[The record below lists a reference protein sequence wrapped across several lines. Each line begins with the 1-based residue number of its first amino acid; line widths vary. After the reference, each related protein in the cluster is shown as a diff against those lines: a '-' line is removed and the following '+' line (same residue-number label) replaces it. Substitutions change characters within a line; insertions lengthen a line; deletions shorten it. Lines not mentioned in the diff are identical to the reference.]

1 MDHDEITRLHHKLK
15 QDIIDEIELGSD
27 QYNAIV
33 NNIIGC
39 GVKKGRCAN
48 AKTLFDKF
56 VLLENHG
63 KLAAGKYDVLRK
75 IVTDSG
81 VAELVAKINETD
93 QAIKRLQGKVEV
105 LLPTMLH
112 FFRQLVNIQTYN

>member
-1 MDHDEITRLHHKLK
+1 MEDEIRRLHHKLK

-48 AKTLFDKF
+48 AKTLYDKF
-56 VLLENHG
+56 GLLEQNG
-63 KLAAGKYDVLRK
+63 KLAAGKYEVLRK
-75 IVTDSG
+75 ILTDSG
-81 VAELVAKINETD
+81 VEDLVAKIAETD
-93 QAIKRLQGKVEV
+93 KAIKRLQGKVEV
-105 LLPTMLH
+105 LLPTM
-112 FFRQLVNIQTYN
+112 